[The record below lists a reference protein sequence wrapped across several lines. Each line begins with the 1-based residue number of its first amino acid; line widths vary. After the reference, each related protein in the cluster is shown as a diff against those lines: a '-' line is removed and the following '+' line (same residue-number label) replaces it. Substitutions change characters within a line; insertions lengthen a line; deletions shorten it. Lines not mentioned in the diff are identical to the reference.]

1 MMARGKAL
9 AALAMVLA
17 LMPAAYF
24 AWLQCAEL
32 DAIDQYIAAHAL
44 QASALDFE
52 SAKRVSQVIR
62 DDFLTDTEQFSALDL
77 SDRPFLRESTLF
89 LLEHREGLCGEGTR
103 VLISVLHRLGFDA
116 ARVSLYDRNLRSA
129 HTLAAVRLD
138 GRNVLI
144 DSINSHKETTRLLES
159 ERVTPKLFGQLQYA
173 DSTYNPAYDKAK
185 PATNVSPDVALFKKR
200 FWMYS
205 YETLPLTKLLAK
217 LGLESRVFIRDR
229 PPRSL
234 AILAERPLT
243 IYAIVSGALGL
254 LVWLMS
260 YWLVRWISQR
270 RQASSTT

>member
-9 AALAMVLA
+9 AALTMVMA
-17 LMPAAYF
+17 LLPAAYF
-24 AWLQCAEL
+24 AWLQRAEL
-32 DAIDQYIAAHAL
+32 DTVDQYIAAHEL
-44 QASALDFE
+44 QAGALDFD

-77 SDRPFLRESTLF
+77 SNRPFLRESTLF

-116 ARVSLYDRNLRSA
+116 ARISLYDRNLRSA
-129 HTLAAVRLD
+129 HTLAAVRLN
-138 GRNVLI
+138 GRNILV
-144 DSINSHKETTRLLES
+144 DSINSHAETTRLLES

-173 DSTYNPAYDKAK
+173 DSTYNPEYDKAQ
-185 PATNVSPDVALFKKR
+185 PAASASPDVALFKKR

-243 IYAIVSGALGL
+243 VYAIVSGVLGL
-254 LVWLMS
+254 LVWLMGI
-260 YWLVRWISQR
+260 WLLRWARKR
-270 RQASSTT
+270 RQADNPA